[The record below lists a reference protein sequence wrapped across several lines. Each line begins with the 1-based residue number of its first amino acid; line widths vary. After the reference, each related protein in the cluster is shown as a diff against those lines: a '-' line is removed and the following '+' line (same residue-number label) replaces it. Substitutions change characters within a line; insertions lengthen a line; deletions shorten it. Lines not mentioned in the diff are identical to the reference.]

1 MDRRHLASTGINVS
15 LSFHKGVTFMPAR
28 RQRSIGYESPCHK
41 LFAVIKSPP
50 KIMKK
55 LSKVI
60 MMTSILSAVVSISAS
75 SGCQADALNK
85 NSRLSIVLP
94 QAATIA
100 EQTAAKELDTYL
112 EKATGGEFTVLQE
125 NAAGLTKPSIYVGN
139 TQFAQQSGLG
149 QSAFATEEWAV
160 KTQAGNLILNG
171 EGTRGTLYA
180 VYNFLEKNAGV
191 RWWNPWEEL
200 VPQNQEID
208 ITALDLRGKP
218 AFSYR
223 DIYTTHGEDGGRFA
237 IRNRLNRDGD
247 APIEAPYGG
256 SNDYGPP
263 YHVHTF
269 YKILPPSKYYAEH
282 PDWYIVHGKDEPNW
296 SNSQLAISN
305 PEMRKEFLKQLQG
318 IIRTSRQ
325 IALEK
330 QLPPPVVYSV
340 SQEDNDLPFSNNE
353 ADRQFVAQNG
363 GAESALLIDFVNYL
377 ADNVKDEFPDIYI
390 DTLAYFVAEKAP
402 TKITVRDNVVVRL
415 CDTQSNMFETINA
428 KRNTPLRENILAW
441 AKICKNLRIWD
452 YNISITHPQLP
463 VPTLHTYG
471 PDFQFFLN
479 NNVQGVFIEFQQTL
493 FADLRDLKLW
503 LMCKQLEDPSLDQ
516 EKLLVEFTDG
526 FYGPA
531 GVHIRRYL
539 KLLEAKVVAEKSDI
553 ASTFNDLWEFKYLDF
568 EFLNAADKVFQ
579 EASAAVADDA
589 TFARRVNHARS
600 TVDYAILAFYP
611 RNAQQWVDAGNSLQ
625 NIPLNRDTVAGRY
638 LNSMYQQIELRFAG
652 SEAGING
659 NKHHTYVR
667 LQELIAGSVLI
678 STPARFKDTPADRL
692 TVFDARDMRN
702 YQKIAKVTSDEEAES
717 GMASR
722 FVVTAEEAEKY
733 RLPMV
738 WGLYDAEKSKG
749 VLENHI
755 KTEDVPGPGYHWY
768 KLGEAE
774 LTKRRYMHFTWSW
787 NMQLDLLA
795 AFQKDKPNAKYE
807 IWANIKFEGE
817 LFPHGTA
824 QKENAIFVERIVV
837 VEK

>member
-1 MDRRHLASTGINVS
+1 
-15 LSFHKGVTFMPAR
+15 
-28 RQRSIGYESPCHK
+28 
-41 LFAVIKSPP
+41 
-50 KIMKK
+50 MKK
-55 LSKVI
+55 LSKLI
-60 MMTSILSAVVSISAS
+60 MMTSILSAVVSFSAAQS
-75 SGCQADALNK
+75 LAASLNK

-94 QAATIA
+94 QTATPG

-112 EKATGGEFTVLQE
+112 EKATGGEFTVQQE
-125 NAAGLTKPSIYVGN
+125 NAVALTSPSLYVGN
-139 TQFAQQSGLG
+139 TQFARQNGLG
-149 QSAFATEEWAV
+149 QSSFADEEWGV
-160 KTQAGNLILNG
+160 KSQAGNLVLNG
-171 EGTRGTLYA
+171 GGTRGVLYA
-180 VYNFLEKNAGV
+180 VYNFLEKQAGV
-191 RWWNPWEEL
+191 RWWNPWEEF
-200 VPQNQEID
+200 VSQNQEID

-223 DIYTTHGEDGGRFA
+223 DVYATYGEDGGRFA

-247 APIEAPYGG
+247 APIDARYGG

-282 PDWYIVHGKDEPNW
+282 PDWYIVHGKDTPNW
-296 SNSQLAISN
+296 SNSQLAVSN
-305 PEMRKEFLKQLQG
+305 PEMRREFLKQLLE

-325 IALEK
+325 TALAK

-353 ADRQFVAQNG
+353 ADRQLVAQNG

-390 DTLAYFVAEKAP
+390 DMLAYFIAEKAP
-402 TKITVRDNVVVRL
+402 TNMSVRDNVVVRL

-428 KRNTPLRENILAW
+428 RRNAPLRENILAW

-452 YNISITHPQLP
+452 YNISFTHPQLP
-463 VPTLHTYG
+463 VPTVHTYG

-479 NNVQGVFIEFQQTL
+479 NNVQGVFIEFHNPL
-493 FADLRDLKLW
+493 LADMRDLKLW
-503 LMCKQLEDPSLDQ
+503 LMCKLLEDPSLDQ
-516 EKLLVEFTDG
+516 DKLLVEFTDG

-553 ASTFNDLWEFKYLDF
+553 VGTFNDLWEFKYLDF

-589 TFARRVNHARS
+589 TFAHRVNHARS

-611 RNAQQWVDAGNSLQ
+611 RNARQWVDAGYSLG
-625 NIPLNRDTVAGRY
+625 NIPLKKDEVAGRY
-638 LNSMYQQIELRFAG
+638 LNSMYQQIDLRFAG
-652 SEAGING
+652 NIAAINE

-667 LQELIAGSVLI
+667 LQELIAGNTLI
-678 STPARFKDTPADRL
+678 STPARFKEIPADKL

-702 YQKIAKVTSDEEAES
+702 YQKIAKVTSDAEAES
-717 GMASR
+717 GMATR

-755 KTEDVPGPGYHWY
+755 RTEDVQGPGYHWY
-768 KLGEAE
+768 KLGETE
-774 LTKRRYMHFTWSW
+774 LTKRRYIYFTWSW
-787 NMQLDLLA
+787 YIQLDLLA
-795 AFQKDKPNAKYE
+795 AFQKDKPDAEYE
-807 IWANIKFEGE
+807 IWANIKFEGG
-817 LFPHGTA
+817 LFPHGTS
-824 QKENAIFVERIVV
+824 QKENAIFVERVVV